1 MKLPNIKKLFSP
13 DAGKIF
19 FELDLSN
26 ADLYVVVWEADDEAM
41 KAALRAKLDSH
52 LQNARDLFKLGISD
66 EELIKNTPANDAC
79 AKRFFKQRY
88 LAKRFCHGTNYGGS
102 ARTMAITCEITIAE
116 SETLQKNWFAA
127 HPGIQ
132 QWHIR
137 TGNQLRQNRTVTN
150 RFGYRRF
157 FPDRLDEIFPEALA
171 WVPQSTVANL
181 INKIWLGIDAEIGE
195 AEILAQVHDSLA
207 GQLPVQGAEDTF
219 SRMKLLA
226 SKIFVPYPDPLFI
239 PCSLKSS
246 QVSWGHC

>member
-13 DAGKIF
+13 DPGKVF

-26 ADLYVVVWEADDEAM
+26 ADLYVVVWEANDEQM
-41 KAALRAKLDSH
+41 KKALRANLDSH

-66 EELIKNTPANDAC
+66 EELVKNTPANDNA
-79 AKRFFKQRY
+79 AKKFYKQRY

-102 ARTMAITCEITIAE
+102 ARTMAITCEITVAE
-116 SETLQKNWFAA
+116 SERLQENWFLA
-127 HPGIQ
+127 HPGIK

-137 TGNQLRQNRTVTN
+137 TGNQLRKDRTIAN

-181 INKIWLGIDAEIGE
+181 INKIWLSFDNELPE
-195 AEILAQVHDSLA
+195 VEILAQVHDSLA
-207 GQLPVQGAEDTF
+207 GQVPIQGAGDTF
-219 SRMKLLA
+219 SRMKLEA
-226 SKIFVPYPDPLFI
+226 GKIFVPYDDPLFI

>member
-1 MKLPNIKKLFSP
+1 MHLPNVKKLFSP
-13 DAGKIF
+13 DPGKVF
-19 FELDLSN
+19 FEFDLSN
-26 ADLYVVVWEADDEAM
+26 ADLYVVVWEANDEEM
-41 KAALRAKLDSH
+41 KAALRANLDSH
-52 LQNARDLFKLGISD
+52 LQNARALFKLGISD
-66 EELIKNTPANDAC
+66 EELVKNTSANDSA
-79 AKRFFKQRY
+79 AKRYYKQRY

-102 ARTMAITCEITIAE
+102 ARTMAITCEITVAE

-137 TGNQLRQNRTVTN
+137 TGAQLRRDRTVTN

-181 INKIWLGIDAEIGE
+181 INKIWLKLDEEITE

-207 GQLPVQGAEDTF
+207 GQVPVQGAGDTF